1 MTCGLVCKSW
11 HIDAAETLLMDTAA
25 SGRGARRFANG
36 GGATNGLNE
45 DAFLGDR
52 TGNREGDRGGGFRA
66 DVSDAEASLRA
77 RRESGETMTVSLNEE
92 EFSSKRRRVDDFLGA
107 GEKASGEGSRG
118 NLAGDGDGGLL
129 GGRPFSTRDESS
141 VEGRARTRASPSRN
155 VSSRSRLGTDAS
167 DRADASAR

>member
-1 MTCGLVCKSW
+1 
-11 HIDAAETLLMDTAA
+11 MDTAA

-107 GEKASGEGSRG
+107 GEKA
-118 NLAGDGDGGLL
+118 
-129 GGRPFSTRDESS
+129 
-141 VEGRARTRASPSRN
+141 
-155 VSSRSRLGTDAS
+155 
-167 DRADASAR
+167 